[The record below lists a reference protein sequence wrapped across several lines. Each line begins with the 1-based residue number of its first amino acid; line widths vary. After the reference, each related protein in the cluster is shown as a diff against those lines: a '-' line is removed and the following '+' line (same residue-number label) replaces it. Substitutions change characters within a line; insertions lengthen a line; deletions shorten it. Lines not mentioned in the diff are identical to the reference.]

1 MPFDVASRP
10 MLIARRLAVL
20 LFAAFSAAML
30 GFAAGAVWMLP
41 TMFLQ
46 RPLPWLAIPVGALLG
61 WAVRYWVR
69 PAGRVAALLAAA
81 ASALAGIYV
90 SMLTAAVRIAG
101 SMGLGLTD
109 AMREAGAGMLLQLAR
124 MALSGTELAW
134 FAAGAVVAAWAAAR
148 PSTRR

>member
-1 MPFDVASRP
+1 MSLVAASEP
-10 MLIARRLAVL
+10 VLIARHLALL

-61 WAVRYWVR
+61 WAVRCWVS
-69 PAGRVAALLAAA
+69 PVGRTAAVLAAA
-81 ASALAGIYV
+81 ASVLAGVYV
-90 SMLTAAVRIAG
+90 SMLMAAVRIAG
-101 SMGLGLTD
+101 SMGLSLMD
-109 AMREAGAGMLLQLAR
+109 AMREAGPAMLLQLAR
-124 MALSGTELAW
+124 MAVSGTDLGW

-148 PSTRR
+148 SSLRR